1 MRTLFYAM
9 CSALAVG
16 VALGEPRGRDGGG
29 MGGGNNAGNVARG
42 VDHGDANVGRTVDG
56 AGDGR
61 GANVNVDRNGANV
74 QIDRGRDGANANVD
88 RGRVGVDADRNRNVD
103 RARLGDREFDR
114 HNIGALDDSRFR
126 GRNDNR
132 WRYSRWHNQWW
143 YWMPAGY
150 WMVWNNDRWNRYDAN
165 TYVDN
170 YSNQQ
175 PIASNASGPYYED
188 QNGFYYFEG
197 NRKIYDPQIRRVA
210 NSVGRAESLE
220 GASQR

>member
-1 MRTLFYAM
+1 MRMLFYLIGFAM
-9 CSALAVG
+9 CTTLAVG
-16 VALGEPRGRDGGG
+16 VAFGEPRGRDGGG
-29 MGGGNNAGNVARG
+29 IGGGSNAGNVVRG
-42 VDHGDANVGRTVDG
+42 ADRGDGNIGRTIDG
-56 AGDGR
+56 AADGR
-61 GANVNVDRNGANV
+61 GANVNVDRNGANMQV
-74 QIDRGRDGANANVD
+74 ERGRDGANVNV
-88 RGRVGVDADRNRNVD
+88 DRNRNVD

-150 WMVWNNDRWNRYDAN
+150 WMVWNNDRWNRYDADA
-165 TYVDN
+165 YVDN
-170 YSNQQ
+170 YSDQQ
-175 PIASNASGPYYED
+175 PLASNASGPYYED
-188 QNGFYYFEG
+188 RNGFYYFEG